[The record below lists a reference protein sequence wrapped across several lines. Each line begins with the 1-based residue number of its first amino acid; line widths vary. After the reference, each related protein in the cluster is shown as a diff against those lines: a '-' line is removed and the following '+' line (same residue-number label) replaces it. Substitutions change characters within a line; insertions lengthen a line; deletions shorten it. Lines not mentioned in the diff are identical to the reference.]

1 MSKVCVFFATGFEEI
16 EALTVVDILRRAK
29 IDVDMVSI
37 TEEKRVT
44 GSHGITVEMDTVFA
58 EVDFEGTDM
67 IVLTGGMPGTVNME
81 DFSPLMEQV
90 EKFHAN
96 KKWIAAICAAPS
108 IFGHRGMLNG
118 KPACANPGFESHL
131 EGADVKSDPAVVA
144 GHIITSRGMGTAIPF
159 ALAILEQLEGT
170 DAVVQ
175 MKKGIVF

>member
-1 MSKVCVFFATGFEEI
+1 MKKAYIFLAEGFEEM
-16 EALTVVDILRRAK
+16 EAVTPLDLLRRVGIDAK
-29 IDVDMVSI
+29 FISVSG
-37 TEEKRVT
+37 EKSVT

-67 IVLTGGMPGTVNME
+67 IVLPGGMPGTVNLE
-81 DFSPLMEQV
+81 AFSPLMEQV